1 MTHLD
6 SNSYTTASPTRFF
19 YMIIFLLSGNSVV
32 GWYLSDLATNGR
44 RLRYKISK
52 KTFATIILSIAMVT
66 LTMVVMS
73 RNLSKLFLSS
83 ALSLNFEREEGKN
96 FGNLGSSVKLRPRPD
111 FPL

>member
-44 RLRYKISK
+44 RLQYRISK

-66 LTMVVMS
+66 MVVMS

-83 ALSLNFEREEGKN
+83 TLSLNFGREEGKN

>member
-19 YMIIFLLSGNSVV
+19 YMIIFLLSGNSVD

-44 RLRYKISK
+44 RLQYRISK

-66 LTMVVMS
+66 MVVMS

-83 ALSLNFEREEGKN
+83 TLSLNFEREEGKN